1 MRTITR
7 MAVALPAVIA
17 VLSATGPTAAIPL
30 RPAEV
35 TPAYEAPVQVGY
47 YRRPGGAYYFGFG
60 KYYGR
65 GYLDFGY
72 TSPYFGFGFM
82 APYYS
87 PPYSTP
93 YYAPGYYE
101 PAPYSPQRYYEPV
114 QPQRY
119 YAPAPRLY
127 EAPPNA
133 SDPTGRCGPGQRYRY
148 PVGCV
153 PY

>member
-7 MAVALPAVIA
+7 MALVSPVVIA
-17 VLSATGPTAAIPL
+17 VLAAIGPVAASPL
-30 RPAEV
+30 RPPEV
-35 TPAYEAPVQVGY
+35 TPANATPLQARY
-47 YRRPGGAYYFGFG
+47 YRRPAPYVDFGFG

-65 GYLDFGY
+65 GYLEFGY
-72 TSPYFGFGFM
+72 TSPYFGFGFF
-82 APYYS
+82 APYSS

-101 PAPYSPQRYYEPV
+101 PAPYSPQRHYEPV
-114 QPQRY
+114 QPQPY
-119 YAPAPRLY
+119 YAP

-133 SDPTGRCGPGQRYRY
+133 SDPTGRCAPGQRYRY
-148 PVGCV
+148 PIGCV